1 MKVAPVVQVIQDTV
15 LMTGEPPLTVY
26 YGTEVGKNSE
36 NSDFGPVNRY
46 ISETID
52 DRHITSYTGRSQS
65 GSAQKELQL

>member
-46 ISETID
+46 IAETID
-52 DRHITSYTGRSQS
+52 DRHI
-65 GSAQKELQL
+65 